1 MFNKIIKEGGRDG
14 KEIVVPQIMMNV
26 NVLKQALAAKVQAFP
41 AEPSD
46 KVEES
51 PAAVA
56 PIDNKQ
62 LVSFTITINLPAQQ
76 AGMFLQ
82 PIAGLMAELAQG
94 SRSTQESMQAVRN
107 DADLPRES
115 SSRQENRV
123 QSKQSYP
130 SRSSTGTAPM
140 SPKQKN
146 MILALVAK
154 KKLTPD
160 QVESLLMKQIGHAR
174 GSDLT
179 KLEAS
184 SFINMLLAM

>member
-1 MFNKIIKEGGRDG
+1 
-14 KEIVVPQIMMNV
+14 MMDV
-26 NVLKQALAAKVQAFP
+26 NLLKQALAAKVQAFP

-51 PAAVA
+51 PAAFA

-160 QVESLLMKQIGHAR
+160 QVESLLMQQIGHAR

>member
-1 MFNKIIKEGGRDG
+1 
-14 KEIVVPQIMMNV
+14 MMNV
-26 NVLKQALAAKVQAFP
+26 DVLKQALAAKVQAFP
-41 AEPSD
+41 AEPSI

-51 PAAVA
+51 PAAFA

-62 LVSFTITINLPAQQ
+62 LVTFSITINLPAQQ
-76 AGMFLQ
+76 AGVFLQ

-94 SRSTQESMQAVRN
+94 SRSMPEFTQAGRN

-115 SSRQENRV
+115 SSRQESRV
-123 QSKQSYP
+123 QSKQTSP
-130 SRSSTGTAPM
+130 SRSSTGTASM

-154 KKLTPD
+154 KKLTPN
-160 QVESLLMKQIGHAR
+160 QVESLLMKQIGHTR